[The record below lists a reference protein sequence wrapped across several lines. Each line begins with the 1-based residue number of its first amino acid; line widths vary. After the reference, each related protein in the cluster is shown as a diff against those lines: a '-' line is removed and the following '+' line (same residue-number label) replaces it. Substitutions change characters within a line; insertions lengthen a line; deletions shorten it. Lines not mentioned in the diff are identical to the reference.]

1 MAGIFKRE
9 FSGRFSDVSQVLSS
23 SEWGHMQLPIPLKHY
38 LLEIIF
44 TLRKQVSRS
53 KGIVKIEQK
62 NKQVDAQGQRD
73 QVSLSF

>member
-1 MAGIFKRE
+1 
-9 FSGRFSDVSQVLSS
+9 
-23 SEWGHMQLPIPLKHY
+23 MQLPIPLKHY